1 MGRRA
6 EGLPGAW
13 KSVDPRTG
21 ACGDHGAGH
30 AKRGAEG
37 ACGQGTA
44 RWDLRAHGGDS
55 AAVCRVCTQMK
66 LRWGPH
72 KATPSTKDGALR
84 TSQGEG
90 PLWSVSCVSASCV
103 SACCVP
109 VSQPWS
115 PTPGCRG
122 HCGSCTWSGAWC
134 LLLSGGVGGNCA
146 LGLCPLHSFPEGMCT
161 VARTGTDAGWGLR
174 EMGPRVSC
182 GALQG
187 LSCRI
192 SE

>member
-1 MGRRA
+1 MGRSA

-13 KSVDPRTG
+13 KSVDRRTG

-37 ACGQGTA
+37 ACV
-44 RWDLRAHGGDS
+44 WPGDGPLGPACPRRGK

-72 KATPSTKDGALR
+72 KATPSTEDGALR
-84 TSQGEG
+84 MSQGEG

-134 LLLSGGVGGNCA
+134 LLLSGGAGGSIASQRQCA
-146 LGLCPLHSFPEGMCT
+146 WWQERNGC
-161 VARTGTDAGWGLR
+161 W
-174 EMGPRVSC
+174 MGS
-182 GALQG
+182 
-187 LSCRI
+187 
-192 SE
+192 